1 MNSAFVG
8 YEELSRSR
16 RVLSTEALGPN
27 RNCPFHLM
35 NQPKFPDFGLNGKRP
50 YPWFTCPPTI
60 HFKFITKCDKCY
72 YKVRQLIAFVRTHPN
87 LVSLRH

>member
-1 MNSAFVG
+1 MNSTFVG

-50 YPWFTCPPTI
+50 YPWVYLPSDHPFQV
-60 HFKFITKCDKCY
+60 Y

-87 LVSLRH
+87 LVSLWH